1 MGEYFTLFIGAV
13 LINNFVL
20 TKFLG
25 LCIFFGISKN
35 LNASVGMGMAVT
47 SVMTMSSMLAWL
59 VYNFVLEPFG
69 LTFLST
75 IVFVVL
81 VASFVQLLEL
91 IIKKQAPALYNM
103 WGIYL
108 LLIATNCIVLAVPLL
123 NVENNHSFLLSI
135 VFAIGSG
142 LGFALA
148 IILMAS
154 LREKL
159 AYADVPKPLQG
170 TGIAFILAG
179 NDDYLVTLDNLVHS
193 ALLTALLAPTTRSS

>member
-1 MGEYFTLFIGAV
+1 MGEYLALFISAV
-13 LINNFVL
+13 VINNFVL

-35 LNASVGMGMAVT
+35 FSASVGMGMAVT
-47 SVMTMSSMLAWL
+47 SVMTMSSILAWI
-59 VYNFVLEPFG
+59 VYNFILAPLG
-69 LTFLST
+69 LTFLTT
-75 IVFVVL
+75 IVFVIL
-81 VASFVQLLEL
+81 TASFVQLLEL
-91 IIKKQAPALYNM
+91 IIKKEAPTLYNM

-123 NVENNHSFLLSI
+123 NVENSYSLLKSI

-148 IILMAS
+148 IVLMAS

-159 AYADVPKPLQG
+159 AYADVPKPLEG
-170 TGIAFILAG
+170 IGIAFLIAGMLSLAFLG
-179 NDDYLVTLDNLVHS
+179 FS
-193 ALLTALLAPTTRSS
+193 GMM

>member
-1 MGEYFTLFIGAV
+1 MAEYLTLFIGAV
-13 LINNFVL
+13 IVNNFVL

-25 LCIFFGISKN
+25 LCIFFGISKSFS
-35 LNASVGMGMAVT
+35 ASVGMGMAVT
-47 SVMTMSSMLAWL
+47 SVMTMSSLLAWL
-59 VYNFVLEPFG
+59 VYFFILQPLG
-69 LTFLST
+69 LTFLTT
-75 IVFVVL
+75 IVFVIL
-81 VASFVQLLEL
+81 TASFVQLLEL
-91 IIKKQAPALYNM
+91 VIRKQAPALYNM

-123 NVENNHSFLLSI
+123 NVENNYSFLKSI

-142 LGFALA
+142 LGFAVA

-170 TGIAFILAG
+170 IGIAFILAG
-179 NDDYLVTLDNLVHS
+179 MLS
-193 ALLTALLAPTTRSS
+193 LAFLGFSGML

>member
-1 MGEYFTLFIGAV
+1 MGEYLTLFIGAV
-13 LINNFVL
+13 VVNNFVL

-35 LNASVGMGMAVT
+35 LSASVGMGMAVT
-47 SVMTMSSMLAWL
+47 SVMTMSSILAWI
-59 VYNFVLEPFG
+59 VYFFV
-69 LTFLST
+69 LTFLTT

-81 VASFVQLLEL
+81 TASFVQLLEL
-91 IIKKQAPALYNM
+91 VIKKQAPALYNM

-123 NVENNHSFLLSI
+123 NVESNYSLLKSI

-142 LGFALA
+142 LGFAVA

-159 AYADVPKPLQG
+159 VYANVPKPLQG
-170 TGIAFILAG
+170 IGIAFILAG
-179 NDDYLVTLDNLVHS
+179 MLS
-193 ALLTALLAPTTRSS
+193 LAFLGFAGML

>member
-1 MGEYFTLFIGAV
+1 MQEYLTLFIGAV
-13 LINNFVL
+13 VVNNFVL

-25 LCIFFGISKN
+25 LCIFFGVSKS

-47 SVMTMSSMLAWL
+47 SVITLSSMLAWV
-59 VYNFVLEPFG
+59 VYTFVLLPYG
-69 LTFLST
+69 LTFLTT
-75 IVFVVL
+75 IVFVIL
-81 VASFVQLLEL
+81 IASFVQLLEL

-108 LLIATNCIVLAVPLL
+108 VLIATNCIVLSVPLL
-123 NVENNHSFLLSI
+123 SVESGYSFVKSI

-142 LGFALA
+142 MGFALA
-148 IILMAS
+148 LILMAS

-159 AYADVPKPLQG
+159 VNADVPKALQG

-179 NDDYLVTLDNLVHS
+179 MLS
-193 ALLTALLAPTTRSS
+193 LAFLGFSGMI